1 MDTIINF
8 INSYLG
14 PISTIIGIVTFIPIL
29 YIWWDVYFG
38 RRKRIADWYDRARKS
53 NSQKTPSI
61 LIVDLLDKGDIRTQ
75 VESFRNN
82 EEPLSNIPSDR
93 IFVVTRTKHI
103 SPEDIAQLVVDIKS
117 KASEI
122 LSAGTDTLHL
132 FYAGPIVPSI
142 IIGGI
147 FSNTFTVILY
157 QHSQGTYVNWGP
169 LKHINIE

>member
-1 MDTIINF
+1 MDIMINF

-14 PISTIIGIVTFIPIL
+14 PISTIIGIVTFFPVL
-29 YIWWDVYFG
+29 YLWWDVYFG
-38 RRKRIADWYDRARKS
+38 RKKRTAIWFNQVKLSS
-53 NSQKTPSI
+53 NQKIPSI

-75 VESFRNN
+75 VENFRNN
-82 EEPLSNIPSDR
+82 EESLNNIPADR
-93 IFVVTRTKHI
+93 IFMVARTKHI
-103 SPEDIAQLVVDIKS
+103 SPEDIAELVVDIKS

-147 FSNTFTVILY
+147 FSNMFTVILY